1 VPIKTARFPSNL
13 HLSLARA
20 ESVMRSV
27 APRLDDP
34 DRLTAEG
41 RADAQPL
48 APNDTAE
55 GRARNRRIE
64 VILVKESM
72 G

>member
-1 VPIKTARFPSNL
+1 LRHGANPSGGL
-13 HLSLARA
+13 RRTKGS
-20 ESVMRSV
+20 
-27 APRLDDP
+27 

-41 RADAQPL
+41 RADAQPI
-48 APNDTAE
+48 APNNTAE